1 MTAKPL
7 KSVQSGSLD
16 FKRDSLIDHN
26 GQGYLKNRVSTCA
39 YGNTYIY
46 VNT

>member
-16 FKRDSLIDHN
+16 FKRDSLIDHMDKDT
-26 GQGYLKNRVSTCA
+26 LKKCLHVPMEIH
-39 YGNTYIY
+39 IY
-46 VNT
+46 M